1 MRVKDEKGFSLVE
14 VLVVIMILA
23 IVGAAILG
31 FMVTSTKLFSGSKN
45 EVDVQTEAQLTI
57 NWLNDV
63 LVEAGHGVSYREEDA
78 SGRNILEIYNTAN
91 VYTITWMKAENRLYC
106 DESRLEDDGTLSVVT
121 QNNLLAE
128 YVTEFKLD
136 TGSMTAENPLVVL
149 TLGMEKAGR
158 SVELVRNVSLRNGVL
173 INRPIEEIY
182 AGSGALVSSVL
193 GVVVYPVESYQAKG
207 ATAQFSARVTG
218 IGFPSQQVTWSIPD
232 RTGLHPG
239 TVIDEQTGVLTISP
253 EETAASFRV
262 AATSVELNK
271 DGNRVSSTETSGIV
285 KIMTITGVEIVNIP
299 ADKQEVGT
307 IIPLTAVVH
316 GQNMDGTANRV
327 SWSIPEES
335 RKEGLSVSASGS
347 VMLGLG
353 LYNAFPNEADRANA
367 SVTVRATSVS
377 DPTKYADCVIR
388 LSFPDI
394 NLDFDNLSFMV
405 SRNSYV
411 DLNTKLQTSGITSS
425 DMKLVWSMVNDA
437 GLGSKVSLDAATG
450 IVTVAKDIDYGKEYT
465 LEVKVSALA
474 SGTQEAAAVTTVKV
488 VIPKVTIS
496 FGNPTCQVVK
506 GSSAQMQFIV
516 NGLAADAADL
526 QVTSTPAVRNTL
538 LYLQGNNLV
547 VSVGKDVKRED
558 FKVTVSLRGHGDIS
572 TTGTV
577 LVQRENL
584 SDDELAFITNVQDT
598 YLHVPV
604 PDKEN
609 RAPTLEQV
617 KNGYTMSINGVEVR
631 YSYDNVR
638 GRAKIQLGSSG
649 SSYYYAEI
657 AGSDIVWHRGNLESA
672 GSVFYVP
679 VPGEGAFPASFEAN
693 GRAEIT
699 YRGDKIT
706 YQRYLY
712 NNYGAEVPIYQVYD
726 DKANAWFQYNEAK
739 GVWQNRDD
747 VINRAREGTAWAS
760 SGEGGFTAGQAIDG
774 NEETRWGSEF
784 SDPQWLVVDL
794 GSVYNIN
801 KFEILWEGAH
811 AKRCR
816 IEVSNN
822 GTDWTSIH
830 EYTCDIGLEK
840 HRHEFVL
847 SARARYVRIY
857 GMERN
862 SGYGYSIHELYI
874 YGSGYQP

>member
-182 AGSGALVSSVL
+182 AGNGAMISSVM

-207 ATAQFSARVTG
+207 ATVQFSARVTG

-316 GQNMDGTANRV
+316 GQNMDENANRV

-388 LSFPDI
+388 LSFPDV

-506 GSSAQMQFIV
+506 GTSGQMQFIV

-584 SDDELAFITNVQDT
+584 SDDELAFIINVQDT

-609 RAPTLEQV
+609 RAPTLDQV
-617 KNGYTMSINGVEVR
+617 KAGYTMNVNGVEVR
-631 YSYDNVR
+631 YSYDDKR
-638 GRAKIQLGSSG
+638 GRAKIQFGSSG

-657 AGSDIVWHRGNLESA
+657 AGSDIVWYRSNLNSSD
-672 GSVFYVP
+672 SVFYAP
-679 VPGEGAFPASFEAN
+679 MPGEGMFPSSFVN
-693 GRAEIT
+693 DRAEIT
-699 YRGDKIT
+699 YRGDKIQ
-706 YQRYLY
+706 YRRELY
-712 NNYGAEVPIYQVYD
+712 NAYGAEVPIYRVYD
-726 DKANAWFQYNEAK
+726 DKANVWFQYIETK
-739 GVWQNRDD
+739 GIWQKCDTDFTNIASDSR
-747 VINRAREGTAWAS
+747 VWAS
-760 SGEGGFTAGQAIDG
+760 AVHDNNGNQPANAIDG
-774 NEETRWGSEF
+774 KGDTRWDCEWVNEGWIAF
-784 SDPQWLVVDL
+784 DL
-794 GSVYNIN
+794 GSVYEIN
-801 KFEILWEGAH
+801 KIDIFWEA
-811 AKRCR
+811 ACATKFR

-822 GTDWTSIH
+822 GVNWYSIKDNV
-830 EYTCDIGLEK
+830 CDLDGHHWDNIE
-840 HRHEFVL
+840 L
-847 SARARYVRIY
+847 SAKARYVRIFCY
-857 GMERN
+857 ERKLPA
-862 SGYGYSIHELYI
+862 YGYSIWEVNI
-874 YGSGYQP
+874 WGRTP